1 MRDRAKLRGGPAGR
15 LLAALVLVLA
25 LLPAAAP
32 GLAAQVPPDLSR
44 PQTAPG
50 LRDRVIELRDDT
62 TRVDVARLALVYDER
77 RPEEAPASLGFV
89 PDPELF
95 KPLRRPA
102 DLYRGYTDAAVWLCF
117 TVRSAASDRSWL
129 IAAGPNNT
137 DSVTVY
143 IVDPDGRSETQIAG
157 AAEPSGGQ
165 GHAVSDFLFRLT
177 IGPGEVKT
185 VYIRFASQ
193 ESLRIRAS
201 IWDAYRFIRADAADT
216 AFVGLILGV
225 VIAVFVYTI
234 FLVISLRELSYAYYL
249 VYLVGLF
256 FYLLA
261 ANGAGGWFL
270 WPGNLWFERRA
281 APFFAG
287 AMVVGIFLFGRAYME
302 TGRRAPLLD
311 KLLLVYVG
319 LVPLFLAG
327 LAAFDYRRMMRIGLV
342 LLFTALAAMLAAG
355 LRCVYRRERRANYFT
370 AAWIFGLAGAA
381 AAQLGT
387 LGLIGGYSSFLW
399 SRGEQLGA
407 LIQVLILA
415 YGISDTVNSMRL
427 EKEEGQSRSIELL
440 ERANA
445 VKEDF
450 LVATSLEFRAPLYG
464 IIGLLGRLASVVAGR
479 GESEARRL
487 VSLVHAEALRLLNN
501 VSTIATYSQLR
512 RGDISLTVERFPL
525 REALDGATAVSAYLA
540 AGKDIVLERSLEDL
554 EMRSDIRAVQQVVYN
569 LYSDALRR
577 CGSGRV
583 YLESRSEAETVCISV
598 AESGPPLPVEVIAR
612 GLGEVGMAGFETVG
626 PGLELLVTRLLV
638 ERLGGKLEYERGDR
652 ENRFLVRL
660 PLRSAWPLEQHGRRA
675 HALPLAARA
684 DLAAPAAMARA
695 EVDLG
700 ETLDDGSRKGL
711 ILVADED
718 PVFLEALKHYL
729 EERGYRVRPLLSCD
743 HAAQLARDEEG
754 FDLVLLD
761 ATDPS
766 RSGLRACE
774 RIRELRPLGELPVI
788 VMTERESPESLAE
801 AFRVGASDYIPKLSP
816 RELLFARVDT
826 HIALKRAVQEILETR
841 RKVAELEKLKT
852 LGVLAAGVAH
862 EINTPNNAVLRN
874 LPMIAEVWTEL
885 SPIVR
890 RLMEESGGFTI
901 RGWSAPE
908 LLENLPELVNDTYAA
923 GRQIKKIVEDLKDY
937 ARDSSS
943 EPPGDVDLSAV
954 VAYASRLLAP
964 LIERRTLRFRLEAP
978 AGLPAVRASYQKI
991 TQVAVNVLEN
1001 ALQSLDNP
1009 DRGVTVRTF
1018 ADPGR
1023 GTVVLECRDEGAGID
1038 PGIRGRLFEPF
1049 FTTKRDS
1056 GGTGLGLPVSL
1067 GIVRESGG
1075 EIEIDSRPGRGTT
1088 VRVVFPAAAPAEE
1101 LKQ

>member
-1 MRDRAKLRGGPAGR
+1 MRDRAKRRGGLAGR
-15 LLAALVLVLA
+15 LLAALVLA
-25 LLPAAAP
+25 LLPVAAP
-32 GLAAQVPPDLSR
+32 TLAAQVRPDPSG
-44 PQTAPG
+44 PQEAEG
-50 LRDRVIELRDDT
+50 LRDRVIELRDET
-62 TRVDVARLALVYDER
+62 TRVDVAPLALVYDER
-77 RPEEAPASLGFV
+77 RPQDAPVSLGFV
-89 PDPELF
+89 PDLKLF
-95 KPLRRPA
+95 RPLRRPS
-102 DLYRGYTDAAVWLCF
+102 DLYRGFADTAVWLCF

-129 IAAGPNNT
+129 IAAGPNST
-137 DSVTVY
+137 DSVTAY
-143 IVDPDGRSETQIAG
+143 IVDPDGRAETQTAG
-157 AAEPSGGQ
+157 AAEPESGQ

-225 VIAVFVYTI
+225 VLAVFVYTI
-234 FLVISLRELSYAYYL
+234 FLVISLRELSYVYYL
-249 VYLVGLF
+249 VFLAGLF

-270 WPGNLWFERRA
+270 WPGNRWFERRA
-281 APFFAG
+281 APFFSG
-287 AMVVGIFLFGRAYME
+287 IMLVGIFLFGRAYME
-302 TGRRAPLLD
+302 TGSRAPLLD
-311 KLLLVYVG
+311 KILLVHVV
-319 LVPLFLAG
+319 LVPLYFAG
-327 LAAFDYRRMMRIGLV
+327 LAALDYRWMLRIGSV
-342 LLFTALAAMLAAG
+342 LLFSALAAMLAAG
-355 LRCVYRRERRANYFT
+355 LRCAYLRERRARYFT
-370 AAWIFGLAGAA
+370 AAWIFGVAGTVAA
-381 AAQLGT
+381 RLGT
-387 LGLIGGYSSFLW
+387 LGLVGGYSNGPW

-427 EKEEGQSRSIELL
+427 EKEGGQRRSIELL

-450 LVATSLEFRAPLYG
+450 LVATSFEFRAPLYG
-464 IIGLLGRLASVVAGR
+464 IIGLLGRLDSVAAESG
-479 GESEARRL
+479 GSEARRL

-501 VSTIATYSQLR
+501 VSTISTYSQLR
-512 RGDISLTVERFPL
+512 RGDIALTVERVSL
-525 REALDGATAVSAYLA
+525 REALDGATTVSSYLA
-540 AGKDIVLERSLEDL
+540 AGKDIALERSIEDV
-554 EMRSDIRAVQQVVYN
+554 EMRTDIHAVQQVVYN

-577 CGSGRV
+577 CSSGRV
-583 YLESRSEAETVCISV
+583 YLESRAEADAVRICI
-598 AESGPPLPVEVIAR
+598 AESGPPLPREVVER
-612 GLGEVGMAGFETVG
+612 GLGEVDLAGFETVG
-626 PGLELLVTRLLV
+626 PGLELLVTRLLI
-638 ERLGGKLEYERGDR
+638 ERLGGKLEYERGAG
-652 ENRFLVRL
+652 ENRFLVLL
-660 PLRSAWPLEQHGRRA
+660 PLRSEWSLERHDRRT
-675 HALPLAARA
+675 HSLPLAARV
-684 DLAAPAAMARA
+684 DRGGSSAMASA
-695 EVDLG
+695 EADLG
-700 ETLDDGSRKGL
+700 ETVDDGLRKGRV
-711 ILVADED
+711 LVADED

-743 HAAQLARDEEG
+743 QAAQLARDEEG

-826 HIALKRAVQEILETR
+826 HVALKRAVGEILDTR

-885 SPIVR
+885 APIIR

-943 EPPGDVDLSAV
+943 EPPEDVDLSAV

-978 AGLPAVRASYQKI
+978 PGLPAVRASYQKI

-1001 ALQSLDNP
+1001 AIQALDGP
-1009 DRGVTVRTF
+1009 DQGVTVRTF
-1018 ADPGR
+1018 ADPER
-1023 GTVVLECRDEGAGID
+1023 GTVVMECRDEGSGID
-1038 PGIRGRLFEPF
+1038 PGIRERLFEPF

-1088 VRVVFPAAAPAEE
+1088 VRVVFPAAAPVEE
-1101 LKQ
+1101 LQP